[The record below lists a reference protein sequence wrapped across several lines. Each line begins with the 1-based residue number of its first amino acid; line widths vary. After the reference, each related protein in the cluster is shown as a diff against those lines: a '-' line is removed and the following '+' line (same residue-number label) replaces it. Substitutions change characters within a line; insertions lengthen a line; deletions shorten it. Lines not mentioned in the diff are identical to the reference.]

1 MPSLGN
7 HDPKSLVKATKDDI
21 KAARRLA
28 ETVITVDGMQLQFD
42 NISRQRLKD
51 VIAGMGEDQVNWRM
65 YDNEV
70 VAFFKDDLQKLFDK
84 AESMMG
90 EHTLKI
96 SQRADRLKERLE
108 AGEFVTLADL
118 RLEAWAY

>member
-7 HDPKSLVKATKDDI
+7 HDPKSLIKATKDDI

-42 NISRQRLKD
+42 NISRQRMKD
-51 VIAGMGEDQVNWRM
+51 VIASMGEDQVNWRM

-70 VAFFKDDLQKLFDK
+70 VAFFKDDLQRLFDK

-90 EHTLKI
+90 DRTLRTFA
-96 SQRADRLKERLE
+96 RADRLKELLDQ
-108 AGEFVTLADL
+108 GGKVTMADL
-118 RLEAWAY
+118 RLERWDY

>member
-7 HDPKSLVKATKDDI
+7 HDPKSLIKATKDDI
-21 KAARRLA
+21 NAARRLA

-70 VAFFKDDLQKLFDK
+70 VAFFKDDLQRLFDK
-84 AESMMG
+84 AESMIG
-90 EHTLKI
+90 DRTLRTFA
-96 SQRADRLKERLE
+96 RADRLKELLDQ
-108 AGEFVTLADL
+108 GGKVTMADL
-118 RLEAWAY
+118 RLERWDY

>member
-1 MPSLGN
+1 MPSFGN
-7 HDPKSLVKATKDDI
+7 HDPKSLIKATKDDI

-42 NISRQRLKD
+42 NISRQRMKD
-51 VIAGMGEDQVNWRM
+51 VIASMGEDQVNWRM

-70 VAFFKDDLQKLFDK
+70 VAFFKDDLQRLFDK

-90 EHTLKI
+90 DRTLRTFA
-96 SQRADRLKERLE
+96 RADRLKELLDQ
-108 AGEFVTLADL
+108 GGKVTMADL
-118 RLEAWAY
+118 RLERWDY

>member
-7 HDPKSLVKATKDDI
+7 HDPKSLIKATKDDI

-96 SQRADRLKERLE
+96 FQRADRLKERLD

>member
-7 HDPKSLVKATKDDI
+7 HDPKSLIKATKDDI

-70 VAFFKDDLQKLFDK
+70 VAFFKDDLQRLFDK

-90 EHTLKI
+90 ERALKI
-96 SQRADRLKERLE
+96 FQRADRLKERLE

>member
-21 KAARRLA
+21 NAARRLA
-28 ETVITVDGMQLQFD
+28 ETVITVDGMKLQFD

-51 VIAGMGEDQVNWRM
+51 VISGMGEDQVNWRM

-70 VAFFKDDLQKLFDK
+70 IAFFKDDLQALFDK

-96 SQRADRLKERLE
+96 FQRADRLKERLD
-108 AGEFVTLADL
+108 AGDFVTLADL
-118 RLEAWAY
+118 RLEAWTY

>member
-7 HDPKSLVKATKDDI
+7 HDPKSLIKATKDDI

-70 VAFFKDDLQKLFDK
+70 VAFFKGDLQKLLDK

-96 SQRADRLKERLE
+96 FQRADRLKERLD

>member
-7 HDPKSLVKATKDDI
+7 HDPKSLVKATRDDI

-28 ETVITVDGMQLQFD
+28 ETVITVDGMKLQFD
-42 NISRQRLKD
+42 NISRQRMKD
-51 VIAGMGEDQVNWRM
+51 VIAGMGEDQVNWKM

-70 VAFFKDDLQKLFDK
+70 VAFFKDDLQKLFEK

-90 EHTLKI
+90 EHTLRI
-96 SQRADRLKERLE
+96 FQRADQLKERMD
-108 AGEFVTLADL
+108 AGESVTLADL
-118 RLEAWAY
+118 RLEAWDY